1 MLCLSIDCLYVFFF
15 LMIRRPPRST
25 RTDTL
30 FPYTTLFR
38 SLVVV
43 IQTASLSSASTAPM
57 LVVPSSMSPIF
68 SGVDVQPSAPWR
80 TTDRRFL
87 TSSSTLSTSWFLV
100 IVAPAS
106 EVVSVG
112 SNRTSKSRP
121 PALKS
126 SKRGTMKDG
135 QRGGEGKGG

>member
-1 MLCLSIDCLYVFFF
+1 MGVG
-15 LMIRRPPRST
+15 
-25 RTDTL
+25 
-30 FPYTTLFR
+30 
-38 SLVVV
+38 

-100 IVAPAS
+100 IVAPAI
-106 EVVSVG
+106 EVDSVG
-112 SNRTSKSRP
+112 SDSTPEEPDER
-121 PALKS
+121 AV
-126 SKRGTMKDG
+126 
-135 QRGGEGKGG
+135 GKGGWHTVYTRGARKNT